1 MKLKKLSDQVVVI
14 TGASSGIGLV
24 TARKMAERG
33 ARLVLAA
40 RSANALTTL
49 VEEITARGG
58 QAISVVAD
66 VGNQDDVKR
75 IAREAIERFGGFDT
89 WVNNAG
95 VGIFGKIEDT
105 PVEDMRKLFET
116 DFWGVVYGSLEATSH
131 LRAQGGALINLGS
144 VVSERAVIMQG
155 VYSSAKFAVKGFTD
169 ALRMELE
176 HDQAPISVT
185 LVQPTSIDTPYA
197 LNVKNLTDREFR
209 LPAPVYSPDLVAG
222 AIMHAAEHPRRDLI
236 VGGGGKAFV
245 TSEHLAPKVT
255 DKAMQTD
262 TFVGMQLKEQP
273 NRPDQNALYQ
283 PSERLAERGNYDGHV
298 MKRSLYTTAVLHP
311 VATSMAFFALG
322 LGIAAFV
329 RSSVTITEGDL
340 VFSPEE
346 QRDLALS
353 TL

>member
-1 MKLKKLSDQVVVI
+1 MKLKKLSEQVVVI

-49 VEEITARGG
+49 VEEITTRGG

-105 PVEDMRKLFET
+105 PIEDMRKLFET

-169 ALRMELE
+169 ALRLEL
-176 HDQAPISVT
+176 
-185 LVQPTSIDTPYA
+185 
-197 LNVKNLTDREFR
+197 
-209 LPAPVYSPDLVAG
+209 
-222 AIMHAAEHPRRDLI
+222 
-236 VGGGGKAFV
+236 
-245 TSEHLAPKVT
+245 
-255 DKAMQTD
+255 
-262 TFVGMQLKEQP
+262 
-273 NRPDQNALYQ
+273 
-283 PSERLAERGNYDGHV
+283 
-298 MKRSLYTTAVLHP
+298 
-311 VATSMAFFALG
+311 
-322 LGIAAFV
+322 
-329 RSSVTITEGDL
+329 
-340 VFSPEE
+340 
-346 QRDLALS
+346 
-353 TL
+353 